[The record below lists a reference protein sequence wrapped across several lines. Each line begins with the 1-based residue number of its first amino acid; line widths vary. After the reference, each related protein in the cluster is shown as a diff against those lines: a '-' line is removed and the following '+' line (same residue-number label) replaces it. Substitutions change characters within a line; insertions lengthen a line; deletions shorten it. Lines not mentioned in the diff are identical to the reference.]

1 MKKIKLLFAIAALL
15 ICTAVVSSCTLFG
28 LKKQTDYNRV
38 TNVDTIDIHL
48 YKTAWAYLKARSYAT
63 NVAKDTIFRRM
74 YDAIIYS
81 GIDTNEYIKP
91 GRTFI
96 FINNNSVKA
105 LFASLYTSGNKVGKK
120 WQDFSAADV
129 KTYLQYLIVT
139 GTYSHYNLPITNVPV
154 KTLAPAGAY
163 TNNPTGF
170 NFRAPAVTTYISNP
184 TSAMTLGVLDSSNG
198 NTSDYPLILN
208 GGTNYV
214 YTSDLMPTNGVIQV
228 MNTIVTPVINP

>member
-1 MKKIKLLFAIAALL
+1 MKKIKLLFAIASLL

-28 LKKQTDYNRV
+28 LKKQTDFNRI

-105 LFASLYTSGNKVGKK
+105 LFASVFTSANVAGKK
-120 WQDFSAADV
+120 WQNYSAADV

-139 GTYSHYNLPITNVPV
+139 GTYSHYNLPLTDVSV

-163 TNNPTGF
+163 TNNPAGF
-170 NFRAPAVTTYISNP
+170 KFSAPAIPIYVSNP
-184 TSAMTLGVLDSSNG
+184 NSTMNLRVLDSSNG
-198 NTSDYPLILN
+198 NTSDYPLVLN